1 MNRTERL
8 QEVLRLDGIAAA
20 ARNRAQ
26 EHRAALT
33 DDARAELEREGSAP
47 TWRVSDI
54 GTITLPVSKEEP
66 FVFNET
72 AFLAWCKERH
82 PDQIEHIERVRGAF
96 QASLLAGAFIEEGD
110 VVDGQS
116 GEILPGVAVRPGGQP
131 RSLTIRAT
139 PEARAVFDAIGA
151 RMLDDLLAGSA
162 EPVGHLEV
170 AEVTQ

>member
-8 QEVLRLDGIAAA
+8 QEVLRLDGIASA

-33 DDARAELEREGSAP
+33 DDARAEFEREGAAP
-47 TWRVSDI
+47 TWRVADI

-66 FVFNET
+66 FVVNST
-72 AFLAWCKERH
+72 TFLAWCKERY
-82 PDQIEHIERVRGAF
+82 PDQVEHIEQVRGAF
-96 QASLLAGAFIEEGD
+96 QASLLAGAFVEEGD

-116 GEILPGVAVRPGGQP
+116 GEIVPGLAVRPGGLP

-151 RMLDDLLAGSA
+151 RLLDDLLATPA
-162 EPVGHLEV
+162 EPAGELDASELPS
-170 AEVTQ
+170 